1 MSRTAPTFPSKVDRS
16 ARASHSVATIDAPQG
31 LATGTSSDVAMGDWD
46 DLLSAVK
53 SRLRL
58 TVGELLAT
66 LPEGKVPDA
75 AHRVQASVL
84 ECVTALDQLQ
94 LTLRHE
100 LGRRQLLELEV
111 FEAQTALTQVR
122 AELCAV
128 QANGSRAHATSPAP

>member
-1 MSRTAPTFPSKVDRS
+1 MSRTAPTFPFKVDGS
-16 ARASHSVATIDAPQG
+16 ARASHAVPTLDAPAG
-31 LATGTSSDVAMGDWD
+31 PAPGASSDVAMGDWD

-66 LPEGKVPDA
+66 LPEGEVPDA

-128 QANGSRAHATSPAP
+128 RANGSCAHATSPAP